1 MKRGS
6 GLMPK
11 APCETTNFDW
21 RELGVLRD
29 DGLSATCDEAEVI
42 AMADGDA
49 TIRLDEGGINARIL
63 AKEAKADFR
72 RVEAASRKIQMTLC
86 SPEVKRQFVRHFNR
100 MQLNMYLISVIART
114 KLPHVVIEG
123 VEAALKAQL
132 EKLHAEINEAI
143 DSAEALCKVHGI
155 SRLATYDTEPLAI
168 EAKVISPFGRR
179 YLELMTKVDQLMPM
193 LETLAIDEVI
203 EVAQLDL
210 QKALAK
216 KSVRQV
222 AGAARNFAFG
232 LRQRMN
238 ATAEGD
244 PTQPD
249 SGKHQE
255 GEAEAGSPNAQA
267 DTPTGNGGAAS
278 VEVGA
283 AAGSLA
289 DGGLSTQSPRRKQS
303 GRALAS
309 TDSAS
314 QTSTAV

>member
-1 MKRGS
+1 MIG
-6 GLMPK
+6 
-11 APCETTNFDW
+11 A
-21 RELGVLRD
+21 LRD
-29 DGLSATCDEAEVI
+29 SAEII

-72 RVEAASRKIQMTLC
+72 RVEAESRKIQTTLC

-114 KLPHVVIEG
+114 KLPHMVIQQIEG
-123 VEAALKAQL
+123 ALKAQL
-132 EKLHAEINEAI
+132 EKLHAEVNEAI
-143 DSAEALCKVHGI
+143 DAAEALCKVHGI
-155 SRLATYDTEPLAI
+155 TRLATYDTEALTI
-168 EAKVISPFGRR
+168 EVKVISSFGRR

-193 LETLAIDEVI
+193 LETLAIDDVI

-222 AGAARNFAFG
+222 AGAARNFAGG

-238 ATAEGD
+238 AVAAD
-244 PTQPD
+244 DAAQSD
-249 SGKHQE
+249 SAKDQQS
-255 GEAEAGSPNAQA
+255 EAEAGSPNAH
-267 DTPTGNGGAAS
+267 AAS
-278 VEVGA
+278 PTNDSEANSVAVGA
-283 AAGSLA
+283 ATDSPVDSAA
-289 DGGLSTQSPRRKQS
+289 TTKSPRTKQK
-303 GRALAS
+303 GRALTS

-314 QTSTAV
+314 EAGAPA

>member
-1 MKRGS
+1 
-6 GLMPK
+6 
-11 APCETTNFDW
+11 
-21 RELGVLRD
+21 
-29 DGLSATCDEAEVI
+29 
-42 AMADGDA
+42 MADGDV

-63 AKEAKADFR
+63 ATEAKADFR
-72 RVEAASRKIQMTLC
+72 RVEAASRKIPTTLC

-114 KLPHVVIEG
+114 KLPHAVIEE

-132 EKLHAEINEAI
+132 EKLHADINEAI

-155 SRLATYDTEPLAI
+155 TRLATYDTEPLVI
-168 EAKVISPFGRR
+168 EARVISRFGRR
-179 YLELMTKVDQLMPM
+179 YLELMTKTDQLMPM
-193 LETLAIDEVI
+193 LETLAIDDVI

-238 ATAEGD
+238 TTAEAE
-244 PTQPD
+244 PTQAD

-255 GEAEAGSPNAQA
+255 GEARAGSSSAQA
-267 DTPTGNGGAAS
+267 DAPSGNGGTAS
-278 VEVGA
+278 VDVGA
-283 AAGSLA
+283 APGSPA
-289 DGGLSTQSPRRKQS
+289 DGGPTSQPPRTKQK
-303 GRALAS
+303 GRALTSA
-309 TDSAS
+309 DSAS
-314 QTSTAV
+314 QASATV

>member
-1 MKRGS
+1 MIG
-6 GLMPK
+6 
-11 APCETTNFDW
+11 A
-21 RELGVLRD
+21 LRD
-29 DGLSATCDEAEVI
+29 SAEII

-72 RVEAASRKIQMTLC
+72 RVEAASRKIQTTLC

-114 KLPHVVIEG
+114 KLPHMVIQQIEG
-123 VEAALKAQL
+123 ALKAQL
-132 EKLHAEINEAI
+132 EKLHAEVNEAI
-143 DSAEALCKVHGI
+143 DGAEALCKTHGI
-155 SRLATYDTEPLAI
+155 TRLATYDTEPLAI
-168 EAKVISPFGRR
+168 EAKVISSFGRR

-193 LETLAIDEVI
+193 LETLAIDDVI

-222 AGAARNFAFG
+222 AGAARNFAGG

-238 ATAEGD
+238 AVAAD
-244 PTQPD
+244 DAAQSD
-249 SGKHQE
+249 SANDQQS
-255 GEAEAGSPNAQA
+255 EAEAGSPNAH
-267 DTPTGNGGAAS
+267 AAS
-278 VEVGA
+278 PTNDSEANSVAVGA
-283 AAGSLA
+283 ATDSPVDSAA
-289 DGGLSTQSPRRKQS
+289 TTKSPRTKQK
-303 GRALAS
+303 GRALTS

-314 QTSTAV
+314 EAGAPA